1 MLVVHALHSPGRG
14 VLLWAEDG
22 ERPPRTDRRSLRT
35 ARAHPFAAS
44 SAELAAV
51 HPGRPA
57 SVTVLLPSHASGP
70 QDSPVLVRSTP
81 RAAARSAPTL
91 APWTVPAVVVDPSE
105 LADPSP
111 DVRYGAGFAHLAE
124 LARFAD
130 ELASRGRVLPVLL
143 TESGRP
149 VARWRP
155 VVQGLD
161 AAARADLV
169 RRLPPVSR
177 AEQRRPGDV
186 AGPDPDEL
194 TDAALARFTD
204 AAVRDRL
211 GRAPAM
217 PVPLPDR
224 PDTASALLHALTGPD
239 PEVPAAADGLGAL
252 REALAAWDPVGREE
266 PGAGIALFRLAEV
279 STLHDPADPG
289 PDLDDQT
296 GEGTRWELQFA
307 LQSSED
313 PSLQLDAGEVWAGSG
328 DDLIAGAQ
336 DVLLTELGRAAQVL
350 PALVPALR
358 RARPTGLECDVED
371 AHRFLVR
378 DAPAL
383 LAAGFGVALPRGWDG
398 ARSLGLKLSASSAPA
413 PGVVTRGGLG
423 RDELATFR
431 WSLAVGEDELGE
443 EEISALVAAKAP
455 LVRLRGRWVSV
466 DADAL
471 ARGLDFLRRSRD
483 RTPTVHDVLAAT
495 RGDVDA
501 PLPVTG
507 VQARGR
513 LGELL
518 EGTLDRDLEPL
529 TAPPGFSAT
538 LRPYQE
544 RGVAW
549 LAFLSSLGLGACL
562 ADDMGLGKTVQL
574 LALEAHDRAGGGQDG
589 GSLDGDTAPTLIV
602 CPMSMVGTWQREAE
616 RFAPGL
622 RVHAHHG
629 AARPRGEAL
638 HERLGAVDLVV
649 TTYATATRDA
659 EDLRL
664 WRFHRIVLDEAQM
677 IKNSQA
683 AASRTVR
690 SLDAAHRIALTGTP
704 MENRL
709 AELWSV
715 MDFLNPGILGV
726 PEVFR
731 QRFAVPVER
740 HRDTGAAR
748 TLRRIT
754 RPYLLRRV
762 KTDPEVIDD
771 LPEKIEIVADHRLT
785 REQAS
790 LYRTIVDDMMERIE
804 GSDGIE
810 RRGNVLAAMSKL
822 KQVCNH
828 PAQLLHDGSPIHRT
842 GGRHRSGKV
851 ARLEEILESVLAT
864 GDRVLLFTQYTEFAA
879 MLRPHLSARFDTEV
893 LYLHGGTSK
902 KRRDEMVARFQS
914 PDGPSVFLL
923 SLKAGGTGLTLTA
936 ANHVIHLDRWWNP
949 AVEDQA
955 TDRAFRIGQ
964 KRSVQVR
971 KFVCPGT
978 VEERI
983 DTLVASKRSL
993 SDMVVT
999 DGEDWLTSLST
1010 AELREVFAL
1019 GSDAIADPENGSE
1032 SGSATGTDPEEDG
1045 DE

>member
-1 MLVVHALHSPGRG
+1 MLVVHALFSPGRG

-22 ERPPRTDRRSLRT
+22 ERPARTSRRSLRT
-35 ARAHPFAAS
+35 ARPHPFAVPS
-44 SAELAAV
+44 DELAAV
-51 HPGRPA
+51 HPGRNA
-57 SVTVLLPSHASGP
+57 SVTVLLPSFPGGP
-70 QDSPVLVRSTP
+70 QDSPGLVRST
-81 RAAARSAPTL
+81 ARVHSRSDPTL
-91 APWTVPAVVVDPSE
+91 APWTVPAVLVDPSE
-105 LADPSP
+105 LRDLSA
-111 DVRYGAGFAHLAE
+111 DVRYGDEVAHLAE
-124 LARFAD
+124 LASIAE
-130 ELASRGRVLPVLL
+130 ELAARGRVLPLL
-143 TESGRP
+143 RTEAGRP

-161 AAARADLV
+161 AVARADLV
-169 RRLPPVSR
+169 RRLPPVAR

-186 AGPDPDEL
+186 SGPAPEEL
-194 TDAALARFTD
+194 VDSALARFTD
-204 AAVRDRL
+204 TAVRERL
-211 GRAPAM
+211 GRSSVM
-217 PVPLPDR
+217 PLPSR
-224 PDTASALLHALTGPD
+224 PDSVAALLHALTGPD
-239 PEVPAAADGLGAL
+239 PAVAAGAEGLGVLRDAL
-252 REALAAWDPVGREE
+252 DEWAEVGREQA
-266 PGAGIALFRLAEV
+266 GAGTALFRLAEV
-279 STLHDPADPG
+279 PSMHDPADPG
-289 PDLDDQT
+289 PDPLDQT
-296 GEGTRWELQFA
+296 GEGTRWELQFV
-307 LQSSED
+307 LQSTED
-313 PSLQLDAGEVWAGSG
+313 PSLQIEAADVWAGAA
-328 DDLIAGAQ
+328 DDLVAGAQ
-336 DVLLTELGRAAQVL
+336 EVLLAELGRAAQVL
-350 PALVPALR
+350 PPLVRALR
-358 RARPTGLECDVED
+358 SARPTELALDVD
-371 AHRFLVR
+371 GAHRFLTR

-398 ARSLGLKLSASSAPA
+398 ARTLGLKLSASSAAA

-431 WSLAVGEDELGE
+431 WSIAVGDDELAE
-443 EEISALVAAKAP
+443 EEIAALVAAKAP
-455 LVRLRGRWVSV
+455 LVRLRGRWVAV
-466 DADAL
+466 DAEAL
-471 ARGLDFLRRSRD
+471 ARGLDFLRRARD
-483 RTPTVHDVLAAT
+483 RTPTVHDVLAAA

-501 PLPVTG
+501 PLPVTD
-507 VQARGR
+507 VTAHGR

-518 EGTLDRDLEPL
+518 EGTADRDLEPL
-529 TAPPGFSAT
+529 PPPSGFTAQ

-574 LALEAHDRAGGGQDG
+574 LALEAHDRAPDEGAPG
-589 GSLDGDTAPTLIV
+589 APTLIV
-602 CPMSMVGTWQREAE
+602 CPMSMVGTWQREAA
-616 RFAPGL
+616 RFAPDL

-629 AARPRGEAL
+629 AGRPRGAAL

-664 WRFHRIVLDEAQM
+664 WRFHRLVLDEAQM
-677 IKNSQA
+677 IKNSSA
-683 AASRTVR
+683 AASRTMR

-715 MDFLNPGILGV
+715 MDFLNPGMLGV

-731 QRFAVPVER
+731 QRFAVPIER
-740 HRDTGAAR
+740 HGDAGAAR

-762 KTDPEVIDD
+762 KTDPTVIDD
-771 LPEKIEIVADHRLT
+771 LPEKIEIVVDHRLT

-790 LYRTIVDDMMERIE
+790 LYRTVVDDMMEKIE

-828 PAQLLHDGSPIHRT
+828 PAQLLHDGSPIHRA

-851 ARLEEILESVLAT
+851 ARLEEILETVLAA
-864 GDRVLLFTQYTEFAA
+864 GDKALLFTQYTEFAA

-893 LYLHGGTSK
+893 LYLHGGTPK
-902 KRRDEMVARFQS
+902 KRRDEMVAAFQG

-999 DGEDWLTSLST
+999 DGEDWLTSLSVG
-1010 AELREVFAL
+1010 ELREVFAL
-1019 GSDAIADPENGSE
+1019 GADAVADSDSDAEPDLPAAG
-1032 SGSATGTDPEEDG
+1032 GLR
-1045 DE
+1045 